1 LCRLSYQK
9 GIDYVLRAMAR
20 MPAVGAN
27 APLVYVSAGTGPHLE
42 NFQRLAAELGI
53 GARVLFPGV
62 VPYAETPVVMSAADI
77 YVQPSQPYG
86 VIVESFG
93 ISFVEAQAAGVPC
106 IGTSFGGI
114 PEAVDTDRSGLL
126 VPVEDLESLVSA
138 LESLVSDP
146 GLRKTMGEHGRAFA
160 RKHSRTRHMEQLRT
174 LISEHARK

>member
-1 LCRLSYQK
+1 
-9 GIDYVLRAMAR
+9 
-20 MPAVGAN
+20 
-27 APLVYVSAGTGPHLE
+27 
-42 NFQRLAAELGI
+42 
-53 GARVLFPGV
+53 
-62 VPYAETPVVMSAADI
+62 
-77 YVQPSQPYG
+77 
-86 VIVESFG
+86 VESFG